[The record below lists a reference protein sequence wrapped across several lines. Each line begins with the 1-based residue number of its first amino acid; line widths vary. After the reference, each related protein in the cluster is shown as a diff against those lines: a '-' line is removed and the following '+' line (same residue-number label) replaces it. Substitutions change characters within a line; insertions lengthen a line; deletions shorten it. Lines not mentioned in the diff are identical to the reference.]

1 MGSNPI
7 LSANKKPTFVY
18 RTKVGFLNDVFR
30 KRNVMA

>member
-7 LSANKKPTFVY
+7 LSANKNPLLSKDK
-18 RTKVGFLNDVFR
+18 RGFLNDVFR